1 MSRAHVVIE
10 DSRELL
16 GLLWLLEFL
25 WLPELPELLELSL
38 PCFSVVI
45 LT

>member
-1 MSRAHVVIE
+1 MSRAHLVIK

-25 WLPELPELLELSL
+25 WLPEIPKLLDLSL
-38 PCFSVVI
+38 LCLSVVI